1 MLFAVECP
9 FCHNRIWA
17 DVTFDCERRVYASN
31 LLDLEEYILKH
42 ARVRDVYKEK
52 DIILDIKKTLAG
64 LLKGCRNPK
73 QVIIEV
79 AELHGIPVSV
89 VEEIL
94 ENLLVEV
101 REV

>member
-9 FCHNRIWA
+9 YCHNRVWA

-42 ARVRDVYKEK
+42 ARVRDVYKEEE
-52 DIILDIKKTLAG
+52 IIFDIKKTLAG
-64 LLKGCRNPK
+64 LLKGCRSSK
-73 QVIIEV
+73 QVIKEV
-79 AELHGIPVSV
+79 SELYGIPEEF

-94 ENLLVEV
+94 ENLLVEIK
-101 REV
+101 EV